1 MNPQASPANKLAK
14 HKILA
19 RQKYL
24 FKANI
29 EISAKQLK
37 DKYTHVYINN
47 TWPKELYNMYVAYQK
62 YCRQR
67 ISQVNTV
74 VSWYI
79 HKTGHWPRFTKKVL
93 LCPCL

>member
-29 EISAKQLK
+29 QISAKQLK
-37 DKYTHVYINN
+37 DKYTRVY
-47 TWPKELYNMYVAYQK
+47 K
-62 YCRQR
+62 
-67 ISQVNTV
+67 
-74 VSWYI
+74 
-79 HKTGHWPRFTKKVL
+79 
-93 LCPCL
+93 